1 VYRLFSHWII
11 LLLTALLTS
20 VKSAS
25 LGVAMKSLS
34 IFRVK
39 EWARRLI
46 RAIVTTSTDHS

>member
-11 LLLTALLTS
+11 LLSTALLAS
-20 VKSAS
+20 VKSIS
-25 LGVAMKSLS
+25 LGVAMKNLS

-46 RAIVTTSTDHS
+46 RAIVTIATDHS